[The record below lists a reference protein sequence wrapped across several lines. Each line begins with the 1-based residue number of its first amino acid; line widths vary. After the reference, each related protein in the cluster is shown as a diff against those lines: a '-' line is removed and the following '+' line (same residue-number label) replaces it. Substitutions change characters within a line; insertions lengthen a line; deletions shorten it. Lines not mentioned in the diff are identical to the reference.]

1 MILRVTLADCAAKIE
16 DSMEGRITHEE
27 LQQWSR
33 DAMLALE
40 IPPQEHEELM
50 ALLQDISVSTKENLR
65 VAFKHYK
72 KFNSPLTQGL
82 PKSWLQ

>member
-16 DSMEGRITHEE
+16 DSLEGRITHEE

-33 DAMLALE
+33 DAMLAIE

-50 ALLQDISVSTKENLR
+50 ALLQDMSVSTRETLR
-65 VAFKHYK
+65 MAIKHYK
-72 KFNSPLTQGL
+72 AFTSPLTKGL
-82 PKSWLQ
+82 PKSWL